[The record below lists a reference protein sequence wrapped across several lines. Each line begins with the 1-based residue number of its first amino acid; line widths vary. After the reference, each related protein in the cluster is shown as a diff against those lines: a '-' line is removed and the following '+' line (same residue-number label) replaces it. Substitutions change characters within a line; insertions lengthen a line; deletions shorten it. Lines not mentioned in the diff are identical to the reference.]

1 MSRNHVVLVGL
12 AILTSI
18 FLPPAASAKDSSIS
32 FDTDRD
38 GFGWA
43 IVSGENTSMS
53 DMDDLDSFDN
63 LKEKYGDEFLF
74 LREGDNR
81 YVIRDRGLMERAQR
95 AEKPVNDAG
104 RELGESVT
112 LQAQEALGNSKD
124 ARERARLARSIG
136 RLSRQIAR
144 AERRGDDT
152 EDLERDLDKLQRQ
165 LDDMEESS
173 RDQKM
178 TSREKMKIKTGSEE
192 SSRHLKHAT
201 HHLKQEMRDIL
212 HDAKARHLAEPVR

>member
-1 MSRNHVVLVGL
+1 PLLTPLRRPLVPALSGRGAAAQPSPPGGERDAKSASNLMPRRAIQLGARHYARYPVEGPSRPPQPASSGEPMPRSHVVLVGL

-81 YVIRDRGLMERAQR
+81 YVIRDRG
-95 AEKPVNDAG
+95 
-104 RELGESVT
+104 
-112 LQAQEALGNSKD
+112 
-124 ARERARLARSIG
+124 
-136 RLSRQIAR
+136 
-144 AERRGDDT
+144 
-152 EDLERDLDKLQRQ
+152 
-165 LDDMEESS
+165 
-173 RDQKM
+173 
-178 TSREKMKIKTGSEE
+178 
-192 SSRHLKHAT
+192 
-201 HHLKQEMRDIL
+201 
-212 HDAKARHLAEPVR
+212 